1 MQRRRLAA
9 LAALG
14 LSLTVGGCGKPEI
27 VPMTPPGTSYRK
39 MSSDT
44 MEAEGEERSRGA
56 NRPVNVSP
64 ETSAIKPGAVQVGGP
79 DPK

>member
-1 MQRRRLAA
+1 MRRRRLGA
-9 LAALG
+9 LAAL
-14 LSLTVGGCGKPEI
+14 SLAIGGCGKPEI
-27 VPMTPPGTSYRK
+27 VPMTPPGVAFRK

-64 ETSAIKPGAVQVGGP
+64 DASAAKTGP
-79 DPK
+79 VSAQPSAQP